1 MSNTSTSSGSSSS
14 TTVVSPMQPLLW
26 FVIMTIIYIYFLF
39 TSKKKENLGGGRN
52 EMVYFAIYILLVI
65 AGEFFLNVNITKSI
79 CGSSQ
84 WYTAFMVTI
93 FPWVFIFGILVVLL
107 KMFPSWLQP
116 FSNTIGY
123 AITLAAGLTSVFKN
137 IIPPEDKRQGNV
149 DSGISRSLEYIYS
162 NSGLL
167 INLITSSNFANFY
180 NRMNND
186 GLIIGNHPDLREKLY
201 SMVVLKETVSLAVW
215 YLLAGIL
222 ITSVSYN
229 SIVNAGCQVSA
240 SEMQSRH
247 DEYEKDMQNVQSATD
262 SSSRVYS
269 TNE

>member
-26 FVIMTIIYIYFLF
+26 FVIITIIYIYFLF
-39 TSKKKENLGGGRN
+39 TSKKNLGGAGGN

-123 AITLAAGLTSVFKN
+123 AITLASGLTSVFKN

-167 INLITSSNFANFY
+167 INLITPSNFNNFY
-180 NRMNND
+180 NRMKND
-186 GLIIGNHPDLREKLY
+186 GLIIGDPVDLKEKLY

-247 DEYEKDMQNVQSATD
+247 DEYEKGMQNVQSATD